1 MQDEQHEC
9 LEAAKSRH
17 LVNAVHWPGII
28 QQSFQRAQ
36 RTIARHFA
44 YFVLSDNTANPTVRL
59 KVNHMLSD
67 FHHKVYHTIQQKKTK
82 NIVKYV
88 NVQTVRIHREHIVI
102 TNTIIKT
109 KLQTQCFLNGLLI
122 SRLRL
127 NELARVT
134 LNNWRMTTECCGMHR
149 SHRYMVYLI
158 SWMYPQVHTNVTW
171 RLWLS
176 RHRYYNAKALCSARI
191 WRLSD
196 LSILKLFW
204 QVWHRN
210 GRSPVVKFS
219 LTITKIEN

>member
-17 LVNAVHWPGII
+17 LVNAVHWSGII

-36 RTIARHFA
+36 RTIARHFT

-82 NIVKYV
+82 NTVKYV

-109 KLQTQCFLNGLLI
+109 KFQTQCFLNGLLI

-158 SWMYPQVHTNVTW
+158 SWMWIRMLLDVFDYLVIDTTTP
-171 RLWLS
+171 
-176 RHRYYNAKALCSARI
+176 RHCAVLEYGCLATFS
-191 WRLSD
+191 
-196 LSILKLFW
+196 FW
-204 QVWHRN
+204 N
-210 GRSPVVKFS
+210 FSGKFG
-219 LTITKIEN
+219 TETVIRQ